1 MRQPHLTRPQRPRT
15 LARLAHGFTL
25 IELIVTIAI
34 AAILMVVAVPS
45 FVEFQRNALLSDAVS
60 NFVSAANT
68 AKANAMKRGM
78 NTFLVPN
85 VSATGWSSGWL
96 VYTDT
101 NWNDSY
107 DAGTDE
113 LITSHEAV
121 SSDIAITT
129 PTASSLASGYLLFNG
144 SGYPRLT
151 SGGFGGGT
159 IVMAN
164 TNRSTSIIINS
175 AGRIRS
181 CKTGAADC

>member
-1 MRQPHLTRPQRPRT
+1 MHPLKPTRPIRTRAHARP
-15 LARLAHGFTL
+15 AYGFTL

-34 AAILMVVAVPS
+34 AATLMVVAVPS
-45 FVEFQRNALLSDAVS
+45 FIEFQRNALLSDAVS
-60 NFVSAANT
+60 NFVAAANT

-78 NTFLVPN
+78 NTYLVPN
-85 VSATGWSSGWL
+85 VTATGWRSGWL

-101 NWNDSY
+101 NWNAGY

-113 LITSHEAV
+113 LVLTHEAIGAEV
-121 SSDIAITT
+121 TIAT
-129 PTASSLASGYLLFNG
+129 PTASSLASGYLMFNG

-159 IVMAN
+159 IVMSN

-181 CKTGAADC
+181 CKTGSTDC